1 MNYNESNYILT
12 EQKQG
17 SRSRQSSESQLLI
30 TVDEVAKSMALED
43 QVDIVLFNW
52 QSANDSYTTC
62 TYMASE
68 ETHGIGPR
76 TF

>member
-17 SRSRQSSESQLLI
+17 SISRQSSESQLLI

-43 QVDIVLFNW
+43 QVDIVLFN
-52 QSANDSYTTC
+52 
-62 TYMASE
+62 
-68 ETHGIGPR
+68 
-76 TF
+76 